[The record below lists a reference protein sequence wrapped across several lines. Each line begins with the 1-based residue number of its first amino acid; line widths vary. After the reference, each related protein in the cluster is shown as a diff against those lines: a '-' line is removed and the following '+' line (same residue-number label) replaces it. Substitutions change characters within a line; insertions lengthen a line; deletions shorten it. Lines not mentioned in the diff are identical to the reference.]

1 MSPTGADQINDK
13 KSENLSFLPRRIIV
27 KPATRLLGFLSFA
40 FLLLAG
46 CHELGHIDGLGG
58 YGSPGGNELIG
69 EVGHIDTRARQ
80 IELRT
85 ETGRT
90 LSVGYDNNTRVTYR
104 QRDYAVS
111 NLEPGDYVA
120 MRAQQDRDGRYLTD
134 LITVR
139 ESVQDRGGYGSGSG
153 SGSVG
158 RVDRIEGRVE
168 YVDSRRG
175 TFEVRDRN
183 NRIVVV
189 SLPYSAPRTVNDRFN
204 RLREGDYVRVEG
216 RFVNQ
221 DRLELEN
228 FM

>member
-1 MSPTGADQINDK
+1 MKGA
-13 KSENLSFLPRRIIV
+13 
-27 KPATRLLGFLSFA
+27 ATVFA
-40 FLLLAG
+40 FLALAVLTLAG
-46 CHELGHIDGLGG
+46 CHELGHIDGIGG
-58 YGSPGGNELIG
+58 YGTPGGNDLIG
-69 EVGHIDTRARQ
+69 EVSYIDTRARQ

-85 ETGRT
+85 DAGRT

-104 QRDYAVS
+104 QQDYAVS

-120 MRAQQDRDGRYLTD
+120 MRAQQDRDGRYFTD

-139 ESVQDRGGYGSGSG
+139 ESVQDRAGYGSGSR
-153 SGSVG
+153 SGSTG
-158 RVDRIEGRVE
+158 RVDRLEGRVE

-189 SLPYSAPRTVNDRFN
+189 SLPYSAPRTISDRFN
-204 RLREGDYVRVEG
+204 RLREGDYVRIEG
-216 RFVNQ
+216 RFLNQ

-228 FM
+228 FL

>member
-1 MSPTGADQINDK
+1 MKGA
-13 KSENLSFLPRRIIV
+13 
-27 KPATRLLGFLSFA
+27 ATVFA
-40 FLLLAG
+40 FLALTVLTLAG
-46 CHELGHIDGLGG
+46 CHELGHIDGIGG
-58 YGSPGGNELIG
+58 YGTPAGNDLIG
-69 EVGHIDTRARQ
+69 EVSYIDTRARQ

-85 ETGRT
+85 DAGRT

-104 QRDYAVS
+104 QQDYAVS

-120 MRAQQDRDGRYLTD
+120 MRAQQDRDGRYFTD

-139 ESVQDRGGYGSGSG
+139 ESVQDRGGYSSGSR
-153 SGSVG
+153 SGSTG
-158 RVDRIEGRVE
+158 RVDRLEGRVE

-189 SLPYSAPRTVNDRFN
+189 SLPYSAPRAVSDRFN
-204 RLREGDYVRVEG
+204 RLREGDFVRIEG
-216 RFVNQ
+216 RFLNQ

-228 FM
+228 FL